1 MYNRQKWEPKKNGN
15 ADPEHMNCTHKH
27 NTHRITSEFSTCSKL
42 MRFLSMSSSVPLFCY
57 IKMYYVS
64 LFYRAIF
71 SSSFVLDFF
80 FCHKLLLMIFHS
92 WQHVAAGIIINFH
105 ALRAVKRLSVMNSS
119 PFNGT
124 RDENRK
130 KKLRFIRWATN
141 PIWNEENN
149 RKIIEIK
156 HLKVWEDG
164 SKATRHTIHFHV

>member
-80 FCHKLLLMIFHS
+80 SAINYYWWYSTVDSMSLPASSSIFMHYEQS
-92 WQHVAAGIIINFH
+92 NDFPWWIRPPSMA
-105 ALRAVKRLSVMNSS
+105 RE
-119 PFNGT
+119 T
-124 RDENRK
+124 RTEKKNYVSFDEQLIRYGMK
-130 KKLRFIRWATN
+130 KITEK
-141 PIWNEENN
+141 
-149 RKIIEIK
+149 
-156 HLKVWEDG
+156 
-164 SKATRHTIHFHV
+164 